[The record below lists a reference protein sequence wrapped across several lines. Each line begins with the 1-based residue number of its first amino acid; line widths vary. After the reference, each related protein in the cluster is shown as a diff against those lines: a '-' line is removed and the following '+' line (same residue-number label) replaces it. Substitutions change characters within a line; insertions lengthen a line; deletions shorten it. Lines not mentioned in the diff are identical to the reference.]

1 MKRRSS
7 KMRMVSRRRQPALDL
22 SHHAIHFFQIRQR
35 DHDELVAL
43 MKADHA
49 VSEQPHAVEEGIAA
63 QQPAYWRA
71 GDGAGLDDLREHS
84 GTGGATESAEQRRAD
99 VFGDLALEF
108 NSFAL
113 GVV

>member
-49 VSEQPHAVEEGIAA
+49 VSEQPHAVEEGVAA

-71 GDGAGLDDLREHS
+71 GDGARLYDLREHS
-84 GTGGATESAEQRRAD
+84 SAGGATERAQQRRAD
-99 VFGDLALEF
+99 VLCHLALKF
-108 NSFAL
+108 NSLAL
-113 GVV
+113 SFV